1 MVLLVHIGV
10 MFFSLLLSFH
20 CKCWP
25 LALQSCV
32 SIQMFISS
40 FNAAEFSFVFFLHL
54 EHQQAK
60 TVSILLWEPEC
71 EPYPAVTETHVL
83 LLISYINVPS
93 SFCRHCSL
101 AVINALGNIAAN
113 LQAEHMVDELLVNL
127 LELFVQLGLEGK
139 RASERASDKG
149 PALKVWHTLTLHIP
163 V

>member
-1 MVLLVHIGV
+1 MNH
-10 MFFSLLLSFH
+10 
-20 CKCWP
+20 
-25 LALQSCV
+25 
-32 SIQMFISS
+32 
-40 FNAAEFSFVFFLHL
+40 
-54 EHQQAK
+54 
-60 TVSILLWEPEC
+60 T
-71 EPYPAVTETHVL
+71 PAVTETHVL

-149 PALKVWHTLTLHIP
+149 PTLKVWHTLTLHIP